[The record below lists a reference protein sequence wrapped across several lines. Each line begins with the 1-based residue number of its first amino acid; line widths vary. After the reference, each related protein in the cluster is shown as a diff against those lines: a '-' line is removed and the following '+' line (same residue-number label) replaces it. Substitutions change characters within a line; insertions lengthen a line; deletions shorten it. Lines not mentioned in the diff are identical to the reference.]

1 MAIFVAAI
9 GFWAKHTR
17 SRAAKPHRF
26 SARARDIHKPPLKLR
41 GYLVWGSR
49 ASVRGESTAG
59 RVSRSATAFNFCI

>member
-26 SARARDIHKPPLKLR
+26 FFCARPRYPQ
-41 GYLVWGSR
+41 
-49 ASVRGESTAG
+49 
-59 RVSRSATAFNFCI
+59 ATVEITRLFGLGIKSICERREHSGQS